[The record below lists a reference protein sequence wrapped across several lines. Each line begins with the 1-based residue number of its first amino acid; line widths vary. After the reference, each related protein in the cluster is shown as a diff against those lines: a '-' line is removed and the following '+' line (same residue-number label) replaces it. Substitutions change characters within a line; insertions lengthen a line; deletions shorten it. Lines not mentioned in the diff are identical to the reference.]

1 MKKTLVILLAV
12 LMLLSMAACS
22 KSKES
27 AKAAEPAAPA
37 VTDAPTAAPTA
48 APTNTPAPTEVP
60 ADVAVVNALKKLDD
74 LSSMHMD
81 MTMLMDMSLQI
92 AYQGMTM
99 NMPIQ
104 MTMDYLMDVQ
114 KEPYMSKMD
123 VKMDMNM
130 ASYGQQTNTA
140 LVYMDLTGDKPA
152 GYSSTDGGATW
163 TFETEDMEKVQPQE
177 SIAVLKGNVKDFEKT
192 GTETVDGK
200 AVTVYSGRLDGKYA
214 QEIMATTGMEELLS
228 ELDVNDPTGGSTA
241 LGDILVTV
249 YVDDE
254 TGYPVYYAM
263 DMTEMLKDVLGAAMK
278 QAMGMEGMEGMEV
291 TLDVPAIKVDCS
303 LSQFDSVEPIVIPEA
318 ALAAANN

>member
-37 VTDAPTAAPTA
+37 VTDAPTA

-99 NMPIQ
+99 SMPIQ

-114 KEPYMSKMD
+114 KDPYMSKMD
-123 VKMDMNM
+123 LKMDMNM
-130 ASYGQQTNTA
+130 PSYGQQQTNTA
-140 LVYMDLTGDKPA
+140 LVYMDMTGDKPV

-192 GTETVDGK
+192 GTDTVDGK
-200 AVTVYSGRLDGKYA
+200 AVTVYSGKLDGKYA

-263 DMTEMLKDVLGAAMK
+263 DMTDMMKDILAAAMK
-278 QAMGMEGMEGMEV
+278 KAMGMGDMEDMEF

>member
-37 VTDAPTAAPTA
+37 VTDAPTA

-99 NMPIQ
+99 SMPIQ

-114 KEPYMSKMD
+114 KDPYMSKMD
-123 VKMDMNM
+123 LKMDMNM
-130 ASYGQQTNTA
+130 PSYGQQQTNTA
-140 LVYMDLTGDKPA
+140 LVYMDMTGDKPV
-152 GYSSTDGGATW
+152 GYSSTDGGVTW

-192 GTETVDGK
+192 GTDTVDGK
-200 AVTVYSGRLDGKYA
+200 AVTVYSGKLDGKYA

-263 DMTEMLKDVLGAAMK
+263 DMTDMMKDILAAAMK
-278 QAMGMEGMEGMEV
+278 KAMGMGDMEDMEF
-291 TLDVPAIKVDCS
+291 TLDVPAIKTECT
-303 LSQFDSVEPIVIPEA
+303 LSQFDSVAPIEIPEA